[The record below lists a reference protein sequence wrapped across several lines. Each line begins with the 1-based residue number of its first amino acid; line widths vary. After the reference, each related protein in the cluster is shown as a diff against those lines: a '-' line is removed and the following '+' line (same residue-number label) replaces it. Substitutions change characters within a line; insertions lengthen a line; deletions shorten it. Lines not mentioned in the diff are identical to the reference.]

1 MEGELKTGAWRG
13 SWRVTRVDMKRERE
27 IGAWRGS
34 WKGDFRAARG
44 ELEKLEGEP
53 DGVEVISHVH
63 LR

>member
-1 MEGELKTGAWRG
+1 
-13 SWRVTRVDMKRERE
+13 MKRELE

-34 WKGDFRAARG
+34 WKGDFRASRG
-44 ELEKLEGEP
+44 ELEEKLEGEP